1 MTSELKVG
9 IFFLAVLVLIVIF
22 TVFVTPD
29 LRKKGAYQVSFPRVQ
44 RLKAGDPV
52 TYNGVRVGSVS
63 SVDPILKAD
72 GSPVVGVIFAIDTP
86 RQPTVMV
93 DDTTKY
99 SIRQGLLGG
108 AELEILS
115 NSGAPITPEAIK
127 HAVGSEPVG
136 VDEAL
141 ASVHQ
146 LVEENRI
153 EIKKAISALREGMVS
168 FGEMSAQVRDAVQ
181 ENREQLKLTIKNI
194 GDASGTI
201 NDTVQEN
208 REQVKLAVINVRKMA
223 GQIGDLVSENREQF
237 KVMIE
242 TFSKT
247 GTEVG
252 GAATEIKDA
261 IAENRASLKKTIDN
275 AGVISAQIAEGKGSL
290 GKLVMEDTAHDKLEV
305 VLDSASQRLEEVKPV
320 TRGLSELKFI
330 GGVSG
335 GVDLSSKV
343 SVGTAY
349 LRIEPRPWKF
359 YEVGVVY
366 RSANDDNPDAVND
379 DPNKLNVDFNLQI
392 GWRWLR
398 DDDRQIYHL
407 GASAGL
413 LQSRLGGRVWWD
425 FNDRWS
431 FNTSIRQKQNTRATD
446 DRRYEAG
453 PVMVQAFIGYKLW
466 DGRIALGAGVYDLT
480 YKPGPWLGIQ
490 GELLDNDLRNLFSAS
505 AIAR

>member
-9 IFFLAVLVLIVIF
+9 IFFLAVLILIVVF

-29 LRKKGAYQVSFPRVQ
+29 LRKKGAYQVTFPRVQ

-52 TYNGVRVGSVS
+52 TYNGVRIGSVS
-63 SVDPILKAD
+63 SVDPVLKED
-72 GSPVVGVIFAIDTP
+72 GLPVVAVVFAVDQQ
-86 RQPTVMV
+86 RQPTVLV
-93 DDTTKY
+93 DSATRYT
-99 SIRQGLLGG
+99 IRQGLLGG

-115 NSGAPITPEAIK
+115 ASGAPITPEAIK
-127 HAVGSEPVG
+127 HASGSEPVG

-141 ASVHQ
+141 ESVHK
-146 LVEENRI
+146 LVEENRV
-153 EIKKAISALREGMVS
+153 EIKKAITALREGMIS

-223 GQIGDLVSENREQF
+223 GQIGDLVSENRDQV

-252 GAATEIKDA
+252 EASVQIRDA
-261 IAENRASLKKTIDN
+261 VAENRPNLKKTIDN
-275 AGVISAQIAEGKGSL
+275 AGVISTQIAEGKGSL
-290 GKLVMEDTAHDKLEV
+290 GKFVMDDTAHDKLETT
-305 VLDSASQRLEEVKPV
+305 LDSAQQRLEEVKPV
-320 TRGLSELKFI
+320 TRGLTELKFY
-330 GGVSG
+330 GGVDG
-335 GVDLSSKV
+335 GVDLNSKV
-343 SVGTAY
+343 AVGTAY

-366 RSANDDNPDAVND
+366 RTANDDNPKAVND
-379 DPNKLNVDFNLQI
+379 DPNKLNVDFNLQF
-392 GWRWLR
+392 GWRWLKN
-398 DDDRQIYHL
+398 DDQQIYKL
-407 GASAGL
+407 GASGGL
-413 LQSRLGGRVWWD
+413 LQSRLGGTVWWNFD
-425 FNDRWS
+425 DRWS
-431 FNTSIRQKQNTRATD
+431 FTTLIRQKQNTRPTD

-453 PVMVQAFIGYKLW
+453 PVLVQAFFGYKLW
-466 DGRIALGAGVYDLT
+466 DGRLALGAGVYDLT
-480 YKPGPWLGIQ
+480 YKPGPWLGLQ
-490 GELLDNDLRNLFSAS
+490 GELLDNDLRNMFSA
-505 AIAR
+505 ATLAR